1 MTRHFLLEFVL
12 NADFLLLCRSSTPSR
27 EHAWSCWR
35 SSSSIRGGSA
45 VRSNKQHPFLRFVAC
60 KYYLIYKSAINKY
73 TNIHSSV
80 YQHLPRCVS
89 WWQQAKH
96 VSLDVFLPS
105 YCTSSIS
112 SRGIWSLIQATW
124 DPVYHSPITSTR
136 WHPGAVLNHFWFF
149 A

>member
-45 VRSNKQHPFLRFVAC
+45 VRSNKQHLFL
-60 KYYLIYKSAINKY
+60 
-73 TNIHSSV
+73 
-80 YQHLPRCVS
+80 CVS
-89 WWQQAKH
+89 WWQQAKQ
-96 VSLDVFLPS
+96 VSLDFFLPS

-112 SRGIWSLIQATW
+112 SRGIWKLIQATW
-124 DPVYHSPITSTR
+124 DPVYHSPITSTG
-136 WHPGAVLNHFWFF
+136 WHPGAVLNHLWLF
-149 A
+149 AQEQQFRGPSGCLRSSPCPWGWTKTPR